1 MKENDKAL
9 RKVTRDVERDRR
21 ELEREEKKLEAEIKK
36 AAKTGNKQAATV
48 LAKQLINVRKQKTR
62 TYGAT
67 SKVQAVSS
75 ATKAMGANVKLAET
89 MATTTKTM
97 TNMNKMMNPTQVAR
111 TMQEFDMANTKMGMT
126 EEVMNDALDDILTE
140 SGDEEEQDAIVA
152 QVLDEIGIEV
162 SGKVSWYG
170 DCNDQSLILCLIPG
184 QRCPSCS
191 QRNSGRGDDLQQEQ
205 GGRRGDREDAG
216 TAEVL
221 AVSLTL

>member
-1 MKENDKAL
+1 MDIFRKKPTVKEQMKENDKAL

-162 SGKVSWYG
+162 SGKV
-170 DCNDQSLILCLIPG
+170 NAAPAAA
-184 QRCPSCS
+184 
-191 QRNSGRGDDLQQEQ
+191 RGTL
-205 GGRRGDREDAG
+205 G
-216 TAEVL
+216 AETISNKNKAADEEIERML
-221 AVSLTL
+221 AQLKS

>member
-1 MKENDKAL
+1 MDLFRKKPTVKEQMKENDKAL
-9 RKVTRDVERDRR
+9 RRVTRDVERDRR

-97 TNMNKMMNPTQVAR
+97 TNMNKMMNPAQVAR
-111 TMQEFDMANTKMGMT
+111 TMQEFDVANTKMGMT

-162 SGKVSWYG
+162 SGKV
-170 DCNDQSLILCLIPG
+170 NAAPTA
-184 QRCPSCS
+184 
-191 QRNSGRGDDLQQEQ
+191 GRGTL
-205 GGRRGDREDAG
+205 G
-216 TAEVL
+216 AETISNKNKAADEEIERML
-221 AVSLTL
+221 AQLKS

>member
-1 MKENDKAL
+1 MDLFRKKPTVKEQMKENDKAL
-9 RKVTRDVERDRR
+9 RRVTRDVERDRR

-97 TNMNKMMNPTQVAR
+97 TNMNKMMNPAQVAR
-111 TMQEFDMANTKMGMT
+111 TMQEFDVANTKMGMT

-162 SGKVSWYG
+162 SGKV
-170 DCNDQSLILCLIPG
+170 NAAPTAA
-184 QRCPSCS
+184 
-191 QRNSGRGDDLQQEQ
+191 RGTL
-205 GGRRGDREDAG
+205 G
-216 TAEVL
+216 AETISNKNKAADEEIERML
-221 AVSLTL
+221 AQLKS

>member
-1 MKENDKAL
+1 MDLFRKKPTVKEQMKENDKAL

-97 TNMNKMMNPTQVAR
+97 TNMNKMMNPAQVAKN
-111 TMQEFDMANTKMGMT
+111 MQEFDMANTKMGMT
-126 EEVMNDALDDILTE
+126 EELMNDALDDIMTE

-152 QVLDEIGIEV
+152 QVLDEIGIEM
-162 SGKVSWYG
+162 SGKV
-170 DCNDQSLILCLIPG
+170 NAA
-184 QRCPSCS
+184 PSAA
-191 QRNSGRGDDLQQEQ
+191 RGTLGAETISKKNKEADDEIE
-205 GGRRGDREDAG
+205 RM
-216 TAEVL
+216 L
-221 AVSLTL
+221 AQLKS

>member
-97 TNMNKMMNPTQVAR
+97 TNMNKMMNPAQVAK
-111 TMQEFDMANTKMGMT
+111 TMQDFDMANTKMGMT
-126 EEVMNDALDDILTE
+126 EELMNDALDDIMTE

-152 QVLDEIGIEV
+152 QVLDEIGIEM
-162 SGKVSWYG
+162 SGKV
-170 DCNDQSLILCLIPG
+170 NAA
-184 QRCPSCS
+184 PSAA
-191 QRNSGRGDDLQQEQ
+191 RGTLGAETISKKNKEADDEIE
-205 GGRRGDREDAG
+205 RM
-216 TAEVL
+216 L
-221 AVSLTL
+221 AQLKS

>member
-1 MKENDKAL
+1 MGSPDNFLTKYSKQAEMDIFRKKPTVKEQMKENDKAL

-21 ELEREEKKLEAEIKK
+21 ELEREEIKK

-126 EEVMNDALDDILTE
+126 EELMNDTLDDILAE

-162 SGKVSWYG
+162 SGKVKAA
-170 DCNDQSLILCLIPG
+170 PAAA
-184 QRCPSCS
+184 
-191 QRNSGRGDDLQQEQ
+191 RGTL
-205 GGRRGDREDAG
+205 G
-216 TAEVL
+216 AETISNKNKAADEEIERML
-221 AVSLTL
+221 AQLKS